1 MKKSQVKILIPM
13 IILIIS
19 IIIGFTLLA
28 MVYQGNNFIESA
40 VIIIVILILVALV
53 KVTKSLVNGFGTLDD
68 ENN

>member
-1 MKKSQVKILIPM
+1 MNKRQIKILIPM

-28 MVYQGNNFIESA
+28 MVYHGNNFIESV

-53 KVTKSLVNGFGTLDD
+53 KVTKSLVKGFGNLDD
-68 ENN
+68 